1 MWSISL
7 APHVIEVIDMAEGKK
22 ISEILQDLAY
32 DICNNYC
39 KYPFEYDPEEHEGL
53 ELFDSEICQNCPLTR
68 LI

>member
-1 MWSISL
+1 MDEIKKITEILS
-7 APHVIEVIDMAEGKK
+7 DMA
-22 ISEILQDLAY
+22 D

-39 KYPFEYDPEEHEGL
+39 KYPNEWDEEEHDGL